1 MKICK
6 IFEKKYK
13 NVPLETST
21 INDFVY
27 VADTPNGFNLA
38 HNYIG

>member
-1 MKICK
+1 MKIGK
-6 IFEKKYK
+6 IFEKKY

-27 VADTPNGFNLA
+27 VADTPNGFYLA